1 MTKKK
6 NIGLI
11 CQLLLFMVAIIW
23 GSSFVVL
30 KNTLDSITPLWIMG
44 LRFLISALVL
54 GLFAGKRLFKLS
66 RESYRGGGLLGLC
79 VICAYLFQTYG
90 LSFTTPGKNAFLTA
104 TYCVLTPLLTWLIY
118 KKKPGKAVMPAALLC
133 LAGIGFVSLNGG
145 EGEAAFNL
153 GDWLTL
159 GCGVFF
165 ALQIVF
171 LEKYREDVDA
181 FSLNAMQFGIAGVF
195 CTVLALIFEPIPTN
209 IPLSVWLA
217 IGYMSLVVTALCFFL
232 QAWTLKYV
240 SGAIGS
246 LIMSLESV
254 FGVLIS
260 VIFYDEKL
268 TVMLCIGFALIF
280 AAVVL
285 CELGGDRRTDS
296 HVGGEAA
303 SSE

>member
-6 NIGLI
+6 LGII
-11 CQLLLFMVAIIW
+11 CQLLLFFVAIVW

-30 KNTLDSITPLWIMG
+30 KNTLDSITPLWTMG
-44 LRFLISALVL
+44 LRFLISAAVL
-54 GLFAGKRLFKLS
+54 GLFAGKRLLKLS
-66 RESYRGGGLLGLC
+66 KESYMGGGLLGLC

-90 LSFTTPGKNAFLTA
+90 LMFTTPGKNAFLTA

-118 KKKPGKAVMPAALLC
+118 KKKPGKAVLLAAVLC
-133 LAGIGFVSLNGG
+133 LAGIGCVSLNGG
-145 EGEAAFNL
+145 EGEAAFNI
-153 GDWLTL
+153 GDALTL

-171 LEKYREDVDA
+171 LEKYREEVDA
-181 FSLNAMQFGIAGVF
+181 FSLNAMQFGIAGIF
-195 CTVLALIFEPIPTN
+195 CTILALIFEPIPTN
-209 IPLSVWLA
+209 IPVDVWLA

-260 VIFYDEKL
+260 VLFYDEKL
-268 TVMLCIGFALIF
+268 TVILVIGFALIF

-285 CELGGDRRTDS
+285 CE
-296 HVGGEAA
+296 VGED
-303 SSE
+303 

>member
-1 MTKKK
+1 MKKK
-6 NIGLI
+6 KLGII
-11 CQLLLFMVAIIW
+11 CQLLLFFVAIVW

-30 KNTLDSITPLWIMG
+30 KNTLDSITPLWTMC
-44 LRFLISALVL
+44 LRFLIAAVVM

-66 RESYRGGGLLGLC
+66 KDSYMGGGLLGLC

-90 LSFTTPGKNAFLTA
+90 LMFTTPGKNAFLTA

-118 KKKPGKAVMPAALLC
+118 KKKPGKAVLLAAVLC
-133 LAGIGFVSLNGG
+133 LAGIGCVSLNGG
-145 EGEAAFNL
+145 EGEAAFNI
-153 GDWLTL
+153 GDVLTL

-171 LEKYREDVDA
+171 LEKYRGEVDA
-181 FSLNAMQFGIAGVF
+181 FSLNAMQFGIAGIF
-195 CTVLALIFEPIPTN
+195 CTLLALIFEPIPTN
-209 IPLSVWLA
+209 VPLDVWLA

-240 SGAIGS
+240 SGAVGS

-268 TVMLCIGFALIF
+268 TGILVIGFALIF

-285 CELGGDRRTDS
+285 CEVGGD
-296 HVGGEAA
+296 
-303 SSE
+303 

>member
-1 MTKKK
+1 MTKRKLG
-6 NIGLI
+6 II
-11 CQLLLFMVAIIW
+11 CQLLLFFVAIVW

-30 KNTLDSITPLWIMG
+30 KNTLDSITPLWTMG

-66 RESYRGGGLLGLC
+66 RDSYKGGGLLGLC

-90 LSFTTPGKNAFLTA
+90 LTLTTPGKNAFLTA
-104 TYCVLTPLLTWLIY
+104 TYCVLTPILTWLIY
-118 KKKPGKAVMPAALLC
+118 KKKPGKSVLLATVLC
-133 LAGIGFVSLNGG
+133 LAGIGCVSLNGG

-153 GDWLTL
+153 GDALTL

-171 LEKYREDVDA
+171 LEKYREEVDA
-181 FSLNAMQFGIAGVF
+181 FSLNAMQFGIAGIF
-195 CTVLALIFEPIPTN
+195 CTLLAIIFEPVPTD
-209 IPLSVWLA
+209 IPLDVWLA

-260 VIFYDEKL
+260 VLFYDEKL
-268 TVMLCIGFALIF
+268 TVILVIGFALIF

-285 CELGGDRRTDS
+285 CELGGDNK
-296 HVGGEAA
+296 H
-303 SSE
+303 